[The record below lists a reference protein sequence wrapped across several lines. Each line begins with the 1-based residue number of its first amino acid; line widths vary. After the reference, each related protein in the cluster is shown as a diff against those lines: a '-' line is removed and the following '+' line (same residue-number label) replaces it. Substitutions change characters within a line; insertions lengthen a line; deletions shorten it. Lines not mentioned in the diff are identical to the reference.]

1 VKYDDASWHYEGDF
15 PKELDP
21 QAGATHAGMFL
32 AWCVLHGMAGE
43 LHTDDLADELAK
55 LRARELTPGQ
65 WFVTACDA
73 KFVDDDL
80 NDEGN
85 AFAAAYYAL
94 DRGLYLGDYDQVLG
108 QTLPSLYHVPDTWD
122 TYDRLAPVIAQ
133 RYGEW
138 KRQLG

>member
-1 VKYDDASWHYEGDF
+1 MKYDDASWHYEGDF
-15 PKELDP
+15 PNDLAP
-21 QAGATHAGMFL
+21 QTAATHAGMFL

-43 LHTDDLADELAK
+43 LHEDDLADELAE

-65 WFVTACDA
+65 WFVMACDA

-85 AFAAAYYAL
+85 AFAASYYDL
-94 DRGLYLGDYDQVLG
+94 DRGHYLGDYDQALG
-108 QTLPSLYHVPDTWD
+108 QALPSLYHVPDTWD
-122 TYDRLAPVIAQ
+122 SYDRLAPVIGQ
-133 RYGEW
+133 RYDEW

>member
-1 VKYDDASWHYEGDF
+1 
-15 PKELDP
+15 
-21 QAGATHAGMFL
+21 MFL

-55 LRARELTPGQ
+55 LRTRELTPGR
-65 WFVTACDA
+65 WFVMACDA

-94 DRGLYLGDYDQVLG
+94 DRGLYLGDYDQALG
-108 QTLPSLYHVPDTWD
+108 QALPSLYHVPDTWD

-133 RYGEW
+133 RYDEW
-138 KRQLG
+138 KRQPG